1 LARPQAAP
9 LAELGY
15 RWYNQSPVKGQILS
29 LLEYV
34 GLVSMA
40 NATTILN
47 GKPDT
52 LTRYFN
58 PLHLV
63 RSLWRNR
70 DLIIQFTRREIEG
83 RYRGSF
89 LGVIWSFVNPL
100 VQLLIYTFVFGFVF
114 SARWPNASNPENIY
128 EFAMTLFCGIT
139 AFNIFSECV
148 GRSSGLVLSVPNYVK
163 KVVFPLEILPV
174 SVLGAALF
182 HGGISLLILVIG
194 NLLAVGTFSLSI
206 VLLPFA
212 LLPLV
217 FLALGLSWFLASLGV
232 FIRDIGYTVTLVL
245 QVLLFTSPIFF
256 PLERI
261 PEPFRSIMAWNPISS
276 IVENFRRV
284 TLWNMQPVWS
294 DLMIWTLI
302 TGVIMMGG
310 YAWFMKTK
318 KAFADVL

>member
-1 LARPQAAP
+1 MAPISTNQA
-9 LAELGY
+9 
-15 RWYNQSPVKGQILS
+15 QSSEQLDKLFSFLNPVIF
-29 LLEYV
+29 
-34 GLVSMA
+34 
-40 NATTILN
+40 I
-47 GKPDT
+47 
-52 LTRYFN
+52 
-58 PLHLV
+58 
-63 RSLWRNR
+63 RSLWKHR
-70 DLIIQFTRREIEG
+70 DLLKQFTQREIEG

-89 LGVIWSFVNPL
+89 LGLLWSFVNPL

-114 SARWPNASNPENIY
+114 SARWPNASNPDNIY

-148 GRSSGLVLSVPNYVK
+148 GRSAGLVLSVPNYVK

-182 HGGISLLILVIG
+182 HGSISLLILVLG
-194 NLLAVGTFSLSI
+194 NLLAVGTISLSI
-206 VLLPFA
+206 VLLPFV
-212 LLPLV
+212 LLPLI
-217 FLALGLSWFLASLGV
+217 FLCLGLSWFLASLGV
-232 FIRDIGYTVTLVL
+232 FIRDIGYTVTLIL

-284 TLWNMQPVWS
+284 ILWNMQPVWK
-294 DLMIWTLI
+294 DLLLWTLI
-302 TGVIMMGG
+302 TGVIMIVG